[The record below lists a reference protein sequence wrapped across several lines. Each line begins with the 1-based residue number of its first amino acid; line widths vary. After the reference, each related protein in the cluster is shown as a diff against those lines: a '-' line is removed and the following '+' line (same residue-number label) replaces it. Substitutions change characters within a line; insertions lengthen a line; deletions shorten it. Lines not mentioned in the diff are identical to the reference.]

1 MGAHG
6 WAEPIPFGENKEYE
20 GGSQEV
26 IAGKIFRF
34 TSQKRGIMASHLYIT
49 FTSPIKVIA
58 AAS

>member
-49 FTSPIKVIA
+49 FYLTN
-58 AAS
+58 